1 MASMYKF
8 MRDIW
13 KHPEKYGLDGYWK
26 QRLIKWRR
34 EPTIVRVK
42 KPGKTKVTVSAN
54 GRTLGSAEFRVKT
67 LPDPITTIGAKGT
80 SYYKGGLCP
89 KSTLLALSGINA
101 TMENF
106 DFELRYRITNFTVT
120 CNIGGF
126 DESAR
131 SSSRKFTP
139 QQKNIIRKA
148 KSRSRVIIE
157 GVKCVG
163 PDGRSRKINDLVLKL
178 R

>member
-1 MASMYKF
+1 MGYYKYVAELWKRPKDTNLAIL
-8 MRDIW
+8 MR
-13 KHPEKYGLDGYWK
+13 